1 MTMTEQELDSVYTAL
16 ANAIESAGKDKASLM
31 LATLAL
37 SLAASSPN
45 SLDVLEKIKQAQR
58 LSAL

>member
-16 ANAIESAGKDKASLM
+16 ANAIESVGKDKASLM

-37 SLAASSPN
+37 SLAASAPN